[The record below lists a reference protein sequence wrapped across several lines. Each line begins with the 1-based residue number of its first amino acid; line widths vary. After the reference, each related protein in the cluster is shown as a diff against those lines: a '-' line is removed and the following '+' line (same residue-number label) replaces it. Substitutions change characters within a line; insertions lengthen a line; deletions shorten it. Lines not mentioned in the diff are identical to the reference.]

1 MTTPTIFF
9 DSPSLESICNLPII
23 QHQQKQLHQRVQHYQ
38 TSEIINTFTNPIS
51 FAPLHQQQQVGVQL
65 AYFPQFPFQQQ
76 FQSEYIYNPTTYP
89 SPPLDASIGLP
100 STRMASNDSGDHHNR
115 SIISDNAQMNRSA
128 IEPGSSASETPGAAP
143 FSFDPSIKLSSG
155 SNTTQQIDYYGQ
167 PPANYSGMPPTF
179 GNTMPPT
186 PHDYSASITPMQNQ
200 NGNVTRTTPPQF
212 HQNQNRPP
220 PVPAPQT
227 MMTTF
232 SSKTVSS
239 TPKRYKCNICQKRF
253 TRPSSLQ
260 THTYSHTGEKPFKC
274 PVEGCGR
281 HFSVVSNLRRHQKI
295 HTKS

>member
-1 MTTPTIFF
+1 
-9 DSPSLESICNLPII
+9 SICNPPIIQHI
-23 QHQQKQLHQRVQHYQ
+23 QHQQKQLQDY
-38 TSEIINTFTNPIS
+38 NTFTNPITNPVS
-51 FAPLHQQQQVGVQL
+51 FVPLHQQQQVGVQL
-65 AYFPQFPFQQQ
+65 AYFPQFPLQQQ
-76 FQSEYIYNPTTYP
+76 FQSEYIYNPTAYP
-89 SPPLDASIGLP
+89 SPPLDDSICFP

-115 SIISDNAQMNRSA
+115 SIISDNSQMNRSA
-128 IEPGSSASETPGAAP
+128 IEPSSSTSETPGAAP
-143 FSFDPSIKLSSG
+143 YSFGSYSSIKKKSYYASVLNPPFFTDSSMKLPSG

-186 PHDYSASITPMQNQ
+186 SHDYSASITPMQNQ

-212 HQNQNRPP
+212 HQNRPP

-260 THTYSHTGEKPFKC
+260 THTYSHTGEK
-274 PVEGCGR
+274 
-281 HFSVVSNLRRHQKI
+281 
-295 HTKS
+295 

>member
-1 MTTPTIFF
+1 
-9 DSPSLESICNLPII
+9 
-23 QHQQKQLHQRVQHYQ
+23 
-38 TSEIINTFTNPIS
+38 
-51 FAPLHQQQQVGVQL
+51 
-65 AYFPQFPFQQQ
+65 
-76 FQSEYIYNPTTYP
+76 
-89 SPPLDASIGLP
+89 
-100 STRMASNDSGDHHNR
+100 MASNDSGDHHNR
-115 SIISDNAQMNRSA
+115 SIISDNSQ
-128 IEPGSSASETPGAAP
+128 PGSSTSETSVVSP
-143 FSFDPSIKLSSG
+143 FSFDPSMKLPSG
-155 SNTTQQIDYYGQ
+155 SNPSQPIDYYSQ
-167 PPANYSGMPPTF
+167 PPANYSHAGMPHPNF

-186 PHDYSASITPMQNQ
+186 PHDYQTSMAPMQNQ

-220 PVPAPQT
+220 PVAPQT

-295 HTKS
+295 HSK